1 MIKSRFININ
11 HVPKPQTYKIQT
23 RQLNFKHLIINIL
36 NKISA
41 YLASS
46 KAYEMDC
53 GIKITNRNLRQS
65 P

>member
-11 HVPKPQTYKIQT
+11 HTPKPQTYNSQT
-23 RQLNFKHLIINIL
+23 QQLNFNPLIINIL
-36 NKISA
+36 SKISA

-53 GIKITNRNLRQS
+53 GIKITNRNLR
-65 P
+65 

>member
-11 HVPKPQTYKIQT
+11 HVPKPQTYNSQT
-23 RQLNFKHLIINIL
+23 QQLNFNPLIINIL
-36 NKISA
+36 SKFSA

-53 GIKITNRNLRQS
+53 GIKITNRNLR
-65 P
+65 

>member
-11 HVPKPQTYKIQT
+11 HVPKPQTYNPQT
-23 RQLNFKHLIINIL
+23 QQLNFKPLIINTL
-36 NKISA
+36 SKISA

-53 GIKITNRNLRQS
+53 GIKITNRNLR
-65 P
+65 